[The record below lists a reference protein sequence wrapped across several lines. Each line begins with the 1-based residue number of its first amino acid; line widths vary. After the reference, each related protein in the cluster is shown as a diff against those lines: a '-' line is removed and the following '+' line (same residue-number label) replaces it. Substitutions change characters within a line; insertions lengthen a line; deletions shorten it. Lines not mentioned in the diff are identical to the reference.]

1 MVNIEGGT
9 QVAVVDALPGEAKY
23 AACGAC
29 HGAQG
34 GGGVGPALAG
44 QSVEYIVGRLN
55 QYKAGEKVG
64 NQSNLMWVK
73 QQDCL
78 IKTLMILRSTL
89 ILYERYFSAFN
100 DKVFR
105 FFADTFFAKRY
116 GHRAVVLETVAGV
129 PGMVAGMLV
138 HLKSLRTHKRGYGP
152 IIRKL
157 LAEAENE
164 RMHLM
169 FFIEIAE
176 PNKLERSHNLAQFI
190 FWHFYL
196 VMYLISPRT
205 AHMMTHYFEEEAV
218 KSYTEYL
225 ELIES
230 GRLKMLMLLSW
241 QSNTMVWMQMQGSLP
256 WYNTFVLMNKIT
268 AK

>member
-1 MVNIEGGT
+1 MGLCSTSIYSSRLRVL
-9 QVAVVDALPGEAKY
+9 AMALG
-23 AACGAC
+23 
-29 HGAQG
+29 
-34 GGGVGPALAG
+34 
-44 QSVEYIVGRLN
+44 
-55 QYKAGEKVG
+55 
-64 NQSNLMWVK
+64 WVMNN
-73 QQDCL
+73 
-78 IKTLMILRSTL
+78 TFARSMTK
-89 ILYERYFSAFN
+89 F
-100 DKVFR
+100 FR

-169 FFIEIAE
+169 FFIEIAQ
-176 PNKLERSHNLAQFI
+176 PNRLERGLIILAQFI

-196 VMYLISPRT
+196 IMYLISPRT

-225 ELIES
+225 RLIQRGDIEDVPAPTLAIEYY
-230 GRLKMLMLLSW
+230 GMDADATLSEMIGYIRADEANH
-241 QSNTMVWMQMQGSLP
+241 SKVNLE
-256 WYNTFVLMNKIT
+256 YANVLG
-268 AK
+268 